1 MSHGSN
7 RCPDPWLTPRGRADI
22 RRGSWAS
29 IGTGRDTAQERQNR
43 RYALVTRPAPPA
55 GTAQWQGFRG
65 VTAAWV
71 DPGDG
76 PNSTMAALSCVSR
89 PLGSFRGSF
98 PDVGLGVPA
107 PTLSPF
113 RDSHGPTPRN
123 PGIPHEAHVPTQQP
137 TPQAQAWLSHPH
149 ADPRRPQHRAASPGQ
164 GTPPSLGL
172 TGAATCRFAPPPA
185 SPRCTGPVAEPE
197 SAASSSSRR
206 RRRPRSPRSASLPR
220 GRWVPLSHGTVPSA
234 ACGRRSR

>member
-1 MSHGSN
+1 MHHGPN

-43 RYALVTRPAPPA
+43 RYTPTTRSARTE
-55 GTAQWQGFRG
+55 GTAQWQGFRA
-65 VTAAWV
+65 VTSACV

-76 PNSTMAALSCVSR
+76 RIWPMVGLSCVSR
-89 PLGSFRGSF
+89 PLGSFRGSIR
-98 PDVGLGVPA
+98 DVGLGVPT

-123 PGIPHEAHVPTQQP
+123 PGIPHEAHVPTEQP
-137 TPQAQAWLSHPH
+137 TPQAQAWLPHPD

-172 TGAATCRFAPPPA
+172 TGAATCRFVPPPA
-185 SPRCTGPVAEPE
+185 SPRCTGPVAEPG
-197 SAASSSSRR
+197 SAASSS
-206 RRRPRSPRSASLPR
+206 
-220 GRWVPLSHGTVPSA
+220 
-234 ACGRRSR
+234 